1 MINIKTL
8 ILALFILQP
17 WFLSGL
23 IRFDI
28 LAILF
33 SLTLCMSRSYIKIP
47 VKELIFILLSLSFVL
62 LITILHAKFDISLLK
77 KYITLSAL
85 IIGAYYIVNG
95 LDIEKKDFLNSIC
108 LMILICTTFYCL
120 AIFFEPVKNFA
131 LQLKGETYGI
141 EDRLEVYRLW
151 FPTSAHTF
159 HLGLF
164 FVVSVAILLSE
175 RCSMFIIF
183 LCIICASISA
193 RSALLMSIVLC
204 FIFVIL
210 KEKKYFFIIILIIP
224 IIYFLMNTVAE
235 EYTQVKYILEP
246 IEQLLST
253 GTLQSKSSNELLEK
267 HLFWPEFKTLIL
279 GDGQYMNANGT
290 FYGYTDSGIL
300 RPILYGGILF
310 QVFYF
315 IFSFKYISILRMY
328 GVYGIITIILLYL
341 ANIKA
346 EILSTTP
353 YFSLL
358 VILYF
363 IVKKENTI
371 NNN

>member
-1 MINIKTL
+1 
-8 ILALFILQP
+8 
-17 WFLSGL
+17 
-23 IRFDI
+23 
-28 LAILF
+28 
-33 SLTLCMSRSYIKIP
+33 
-47 VKELIFILLSLSFVL
+47 
-62 LITILHAKFDISLLK
+62 
-77 KYITLSAL
+77 
-85 IIGAYYIVNG
+85 
-95 LDIEKKDFLNSIC
+95 
-108 LMILICTTFYCL
+108 
-120 AIFFEPVKNFA
+120 
-131 LQLKGETYGI
+131 
-141 EDRLEVYRLW
+141 
-151 FPTSAHTF
+151 
-159 HLGLF
+159 
-164 FVVSVAILLSE
+164 
-175 RCSMFIIF
+175 
-183 LCIICASISA
+183 
-193 RSALLMSIVLC
+193 
-204 FIFVIL
+204 
-210 KEKKYFFIIILIIP
+210 
-224 IIYFLMNTVAE
+224 MNTVAE